1 MTIQPLKIYKYPKSG
16 VIVYVTEVF
25 KNDFSGYGFDWEDE
39 FLYMAKEWTIGFN
52 GWVEAD
58 PVEWNEKLNSKR

>member
-1 MTIQPLKIYKYPKSG
+1 MTIQPHKIYKYPKSG

-39 FLYMAKEWTIGFN
+39 FLYMAKDWTVGFN
-52 GWVEAD
+52 GWIEAN
-58 PVEWNEKLNSKR
+58 PVEWDEKLNSKR